1 MHLGHTYSAFGHGA
15 TAVIFFLSSS
25 FFFFY
30 RDRFF
35 QSFDSRP
42 SSSWGIKIKMR
53 ERARERKREKVR
65 ESARFGRFT
74 RQTLVELYAP
84 ATILCYTRGGNA
96 VIEV

>member
-42 SSSWGIKIKMR
+42 SSSRGIKIKMR
-53 ERARERKREKVR
+53 ERARERER
-65 ESARFGRFT
+65 ESERKRSFRALHEANTRRTLCTRHDIVLHARWK
-74 RQTLVELYAP
+74 
-84 ATILCYTRGGNA
+84 RGD
-96 VIEV
+96 

>member
-42 SSSWGIKIKMR
+42 SSSRGIKIKMR
-53 ERARERKREKVR
+53 ERARERER
-65 ESARFGRFT
+65 ESERKRSFRRFT

>member
-53 ERARERKREKVR
+53 ERAREREKVR
-65 ESARFGRFT
+65 ESARFGASRGKHSSNFMHPPRYCAT
-74 RQTLVELYAP
+74 RAVE
-84 ATILCYTRGGNA
+84 TR
-96 VIEV
+96 